1 MSSGT
6 QKVSNARH
14 PYLRILFPFL
24 KCKMIFV
31 IITSMPLFSDMIK
44 TADHAQIF
52 LDYLIENHRFYLD
65 ISLSQKRS
73 LKNEL
78 SANWFLTKRNPII
91 RKWFLRISELDL
103 LLNVPIPMIIFEPLL
118 DSISSISLFIT

>member
-91 RKWFLRISELDL
+91 RKWFSRISEFGL

>member
-1 MSSGT
+1 
-6 QKVSNARH
+6 
-14 PYLRILFPFL
+14 
-24 KCKMIFV
+24 MIFV
-31 IITSMPLFSDMIK
+31 IIISLPLFSDMIR

-91 RKWFLRISELDL
+91 RKWFSRISELDL

-118 DSISSISLFIT
+118 DSISSISLFVT

>member
-1 MSSGT
+1 
-6 QKVSNARH
+6 
-14 PYLRILFPFL
+14 
-24 KCKMIFV
+24 MIR
-31 IITSMPLFSDMIK
+31 S
-44 TADHAQIF
+44 ADHGQIF
-52 LDYLIENHRFYLD
+52 LDYLIGHHRFYLD
-65 ISLSQKRS
+65 ISLSQNRVLLPIKRS

-91 RKWFLRISELDL
+91 RKWFSRISEFGL

>member
-1 MSSGT
+1 MLSGT
-6 QKVSNARH
+6 QKVSNAQH

-91 RKWFLRISELDL
+91 RKWFSRISELDL